1 MFNASQKLKIK
12 NSRDFRVSIS
22 TKAFLA
28 FIAIYLPHKFP
39 LDFAQFHKDIV
50 KDLISLQEFIAIMGF
65 RGSAKSTL
73 VEAFALWCLVT
84 GRSPFT
90 VLIRDTDT
98 NSKAALSNIKKEI
111 ENNARL
117 QQDFEIKVEQ
127 KKRNIFDK
135 WSEQQITVNGNTI
148 IARSRGQKIR
158 GAKFAKT
165 EEEVFV
171 FEDENEEL
179 YEEIKT
185 KTIDVRITMII
196 VDDVENV
203 ESTKTIEQRKKTRE
217 WFFTEVVPATAQG
230 VLGDNVKVIIIG
242 NLVHKDC
249 LIAYLENQKIVNVH
263 KFGLFDENG
272 EITWKALYPSMEY
285 VEKQKARVMLAG
297 KGMGN
302 IIWNR
307 EYLLKLVD
315 DEDTII
321 TDEDIQYYPKEWLQ
335 KKIVDSGVGV
345 DLAISEKEKADF
357 TAMVKGYCVLNDY
370 GEKRLLILP
379 NPVNEHLNFA
389 NTMRKAKDV
398 NAGMVQYCKWFVEG
412 VSYQKAA
419 IETLKR
425 NGIDATSIQPTSD
438 KRARLQAISSYIKTG
453 IVLFAGEGCE
463 ELIANLTGFGTE
475 PHDDL
480 VDALVYLIDG
490 MLNGSNEPIFG

>member
-1 MFNASQKLKIK
+1 MFNAKQKLKIK

-50 KDLISLQEFIAIMGF
+50 KDLISLQEFIAILGF

-73 VEAFALWCLVT
+73 IEAFALWCLVT

-98 NSKAALSNIKKEI
+98 NARAALSNIKKEI

-127 KKRNIFDK
+127 KERNIFDK
-135 WSEQQITVNGNTI
+135 WSEEQITVNGSTI

-165 EEEVFV
+165 EFDTILIDPE
-171 FEDENEEL
+171 ENE
-179 YEEIKT
+179 YETIT
-185 KTIDVRITMII
+185 KTVDVRITMII

-230 VLGDNVKVIIIG
+230 VLGDKVKVIVIG

-249 LIAYLENQKIVNVH
+249 LIAYLENQKIVSVH

-272 EITWKALYPSMEY
+272 EITWKALYPTMEY

-321 TDEDIQYYPKEWLQ
+321 TEQDIQYYPKEWLQ

-345 DLAISEKEKADF
+345 DLAISEKEKADY

-379 NPVNEHLNFA
+379 NPVQEHLNFA
-389 NTMRKAKDV
+389 NTIKKAKDV
-398 NAGMVQYCKWFVEG
+398 NASMIQYCRWFVEG
-412 VSYQKAA
+412 VSYQQAA

-425 NGIDATSIQPTSD
+425 NGIDATAIHPTSD

-463 ELIANLTGFGTE
+463 ELIAQLLGFGTE

-490 MLNGSNEPIFG
+490 MLNGSTEPIFG